1 MCFNLA
7 CICKILFWPS
17 EFDVDM
23 YRKEN
28 SCNDFFNDLSKEL
41 DLYTKVMIEEKIE
54 MITSKVTLIGKL
66 QLS

>member
-1 MCFNLA
+1 
-7 CICKILFWPS
+7 
-17 EFDVDM
+17 M